1 MASMDVPLDKAT
13 TAPAAT
19 AAVAP
24 EPTYIQDKLEYD
36 GVLES

>member
-19 AAVAP
+19 AAVAAK
-24 EPTYIQDKLEYD
+24 PTYIEDKLEYD
-36 GVLES
+36 DVPKS